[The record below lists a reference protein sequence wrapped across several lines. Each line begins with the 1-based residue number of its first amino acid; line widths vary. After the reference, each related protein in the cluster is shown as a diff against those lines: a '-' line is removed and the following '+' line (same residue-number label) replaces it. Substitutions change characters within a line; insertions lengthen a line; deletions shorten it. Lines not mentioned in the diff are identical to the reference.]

1 MAGSHW
7 PRTWGF
13 LDRQLLRKLFPVAAN
28 LSDAER
34 PIQPAGNEPQARLPW
49 GKIIGGAL
57 LIGAL
62 LVIAEL
68 SPLRTYLE
76 RWREVSEDLRG
87 LGASAPLVVVVAVAV
102 LVGVGFPR
110 WPFCII
116 AGAALG
122 FWTGLLWAQLGT
134 LLGNYAVFLLVRLGS
149 GDWAERYLSRR
160 VRLRNVIR
168 QEGIPG
174 VILARQMPLPGLLI
188 NIACGLVPLR
198 QRDYLVG
205 TMLGQLPL
213 AIPCTLIGAGILQ
226 ASFRRSLAVIGLAV
240 ASSVLAWLG
249 LRILL
254 RAQCPA
260 TDPAL
265 KNLREPGPTGNP
277 PSPPTA
283 VR

>member
-1 MAGSHW
+1 VTTQS
-7 PRTWGF
+7 
-13 LDRQLLRKLFPVAAN
+13 
-28 LSDAER
+28 SDAER
-34 PIQPAGNEPQARLPW
+34 SIQPAGTEPQARLPW

-57 LIGAL
+57 VICAL
-62 LVIAEL
+62 LAVVEL
-68 SPLRTYLE
+68 SPLRGYLE
-76 RWREVSEDLRG
+76 RWREVSEDLRRMG
-87 LGASAPLVVVVAVAV
+87 TLAPLVLVAAVAA

-122 FWTGLLWAQLGT
+122 FWYGLLWAQLGT
-134 LLGNYAVFLLVRLGS
+134 LLGNYTVFLLVRLGS
-149 GDWAERYLSRR
+149 RDWAQRYLSHRIK
-160 VRLRNVIR
+160 LHNVIR

-188 NIACGLVPLR
+188 NLACGLVPLR

-205 TMLGQLPL
+205 TILGQLPL

-226 ASFRRSLAVIGLAV
+226 ASFRQSLAVIGLAV
-240 ASSVLAWLG
+240 AATVLAWIG
-249 LRILL
+249 LRLLL
-254 RAQCPA
+254 RTQSPA
-260 TDPAL
+260 MDPAL
-265 KNLREPGPTGNP
+265 KNLREPDPPGNQ

>member
-1 MAGSHW
+1 VITQS
-7 PRTWGF
+7 P
-13 LDRQLLRKLFPVAAN
+13 DV
-28 LSDAER
+28 ER
-34 PIQPAGNEPQARLPW
+34 PIQPAGTEPEAGLPW
-49 GKIIGGAL
+49 GKIIGAAVAICAL
-57 LIGAL
+57 LA
-62 LVIAEL
+62 VAEF
-68 SPLRTYLE
+68 SPLRAYLE

-87 LGASAPLVVVVAVAV
+87 LGALAPLVVVVAVAV

-122 FWTGLLWAQLGT
+122 FWSGLLWAQLGT

-149 GDWAERYLSRR
+149 RDWAQRYLSRR
-160 VRLRNVIR
+160 ARLHNVIR

-188 NIACGLVPLR
+188 NIACALVPLR

-226 ASFRRSLAVIGLAV
+226 ASFRQSLAVIGLAV
-240 ASSVLAWLG
+240 AAAVLAWMG
-249 LRILL
+249 LRLIL
-254 RAQCPA
+254 RAQRPDS
-260 TDPAL
+260 DPSP
-265 KNLREPGPTGNP
+265 KTLREPGPTENP